1 MIVPDSW
8 LEPYRNLRW
17 QGVLEIL
24 LLTAVFYY
32 GYKLLRRTQGAKVLS
47 GFLLVFLV
55 ALAASKFLELRVLSF
70 LLQAFVS
77 VLVLAF
83 LILFQPEI
91 RRALAEIGRAGGF
104 TLHGERQSFVIEE
117 VIKAIEALRERKY
130 GALIVFEQSDLAQ
143 GVIDSGVAVYGNVS
157 EELLATIFFNKT
169 PLHDGAAILR
179 GDRVVAA
186 GCILPVSQ
194 QPMSRVLGL
203 RHRAALGL
211 SEESD
216 AVVLVLSEE
225 TGELTLCRRGKMDRP
240 LEIDALRQRLTE
252 LLVSGGTGVSW
263 TGGLA
268 RGFLRPTLGP
278 QALARRTLRALICLL
293 LAGLAWGV
301 LGVIVA
307 GMRTGIR

>member
-1 MIVPDSW
+1 MMIPESW
-8 LEPYRNLRW
+8 WEPYRDLRW
-17 QGVLEIL
+17 QGALEIL
-24 LLTAVFYY
+24 ILTAVFYY

-47 GFLLVFLV
+47 GFLLVFVVALV
-55 ALAASKFLELRVLSF
+55 ASRFLELRVLSF

-104 TLHGERQSFVIEE
+104 SIHAERQSFVIEE

-143 GVIDSGVAVYGNVS
+143 GVMDSGVPVQGTVS
-157 EELLATIFFNKT
+157 EELLATVFFNQT
-169 PLHDGAAILR
+169 PLHDGAVILR
-179 GDRVVAA
+179 GDRLVAA

-194 QPMSRVLGL
+194 QGMSRVLGL

-216 AVVLVLSEE
+216 AVILVLSEE
-225 TGELTLCRRGKMDRP
+225 SGQITLCRRGTMERP
-240 LEIDALRQRLTE
+240 LEIDALRQKLTE
-252 LLVSGGTGVSW
+252 ILVAGGEGVSW
-263 TGGLA
+263 VGGLA
-268 RGFLRPTLGP
+268 RGFLRPSAGP
-278 QALARRTLRALICLL
+278 RAFGRRLVRAAICL
-293 LAGLAWGV
+293 GLAAIAWGG

-307 GMRTGIR
+307 GMRAGVR

>member
-1 MIVPDSW
+1 MPTNW
-8 LEPYRNLRW
+8 LESYRDLRW
-17 QGVLEIL
+17 QGGLEIL
-24 LLTAVFYY
+24 ILTAVFYY

-47 GFLLVFLV
+47 GFLLVFVVALV
-55 ALAASKFLELRVLSF
+55 ASRFLELRVLSF

-104 TLHGERQSFVIEE
+104 SMYAERQSFVIEE

-143 GVIDSGVAVYGNVS
+143 GVMDSGVPLHGIIS
-157 EELLATIFFNKT
+157 EELLATIFFNQT
-169 PLHDGAAILR
+169 PLHDGAVILR
-179 GDRVVAA
+179 GDRLVAA

-194 QPMSRVLGL
+194 QGMSRMLGL

-225 TGELTLCRRGKMDRP
+225 SGELTLCRRGAMERP
-240 LEIDALRQRLTE
+240 LEIDGLRQRLTE
-252 LLVSGGTGVSW
+252 MLVGDGEGVSW
-263 TGGLA
+263 AGGVV
-268 RGFLRPTLGP
+268 RGFLRPSGGP
-278 QALARRTLRALICLL
+278 RALGRRFLRTTICFVLSVIV
-293 LAGLAWGV
+293 WGV

-307 GMRTGIR
+307 GMRSGLR